1 MGFAFGTFDPGLCL
15 ISEPTE
21 VYYSVCVLKDIKIQY
36 LMKHNVMGISMED
49 WNKCRSTIRLSVIH
63 SIYIYFSTML

>member
-1 MGFAFGTFDPGLCL
+1 MGFAFGTFDLGLCL

-36 LMKHNVMGISMED
+36 LMKHNVMGISMVD
-49 WNKCRSTIRLSVIH
+49 WNKCRSTIRLSVCN
-63 SIYIYFSTML
+63 S